1 MYKHSVIPSLGNANY
16 DERIQDYVFVTFSY
30 FYVTVE
36 EVDSVTRK
44 ATTLHSI
51 NLPEPTAENYI
62 LAKDVLP
69 EVRKQWIESLIE
81 PILPQLQQEN
91 IDKLSSL

>member
-1 MYKHSVIPSLGNANY
+1 MYKHSVIPSFGNANY
-16 DERIQDYVFVTFSY
+16 DERFQDYVFVTFSY

-36 EVDSVTRK
+36 EVDGVIRR

-51 NLPEPTAENYI
+51 NLPEPIVENYI

-69 EVRKQWIESLIE
+69 EVRKQWLESLIE

-91 IDKLSSL
+91 INKLQ